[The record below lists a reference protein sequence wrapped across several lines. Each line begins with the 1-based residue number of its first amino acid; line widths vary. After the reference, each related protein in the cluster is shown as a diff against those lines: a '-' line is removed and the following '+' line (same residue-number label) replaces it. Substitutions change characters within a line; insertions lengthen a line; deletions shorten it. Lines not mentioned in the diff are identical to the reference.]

1 MVRDCKEKGIVD
13 RDPILYTLLI
23 LVPLNI
29 GAATNST
36 KTLEKG
42 RL

>member
-1 MVRDCKEKGIVD
+1 MIRDCKEKGMVD
-13 RDPILYTLLI
+13 REPIIYTLVI

-29 GAATNST
+29 GADTNST